1 MNLYDKQKHI
11 SICFKRINFE
21 KIKCLILFV
30 IMGGGGGLLKED
42 GSIKEGR
49 DKKTIIEITE
59 QVVFI

>member
-1 MNLYDKQKHI
+1 VFD
-11 SICFKRINFE
+11 
-21 KIKCLILFV
+21 FV
-30 IMGGGGGLLKED
+30 CNNGGGGGLLKED